1 MALTYAEKLEFS
13 TLIKNKFKEIRDL
26 RKMIDTSLETGDVEH
41 YDYLINIVFSKVSVI
56 ETSINNLKKLF
67 LERLENG

>member
-26 RKMIDTSLETGDVEH
+26 RKMINTSLETGDAEH